1 MPNQPAFLTNP
12 YIQAALQAKQEAAM
26 QQQQQAILMQQQRD
40 LAIEEQKLLGIAG
53 IDKELEQLPEIAR
66 AGKGIQYEVARK
78 KKMIEYEA
86 QLARIDPEQKGADV
100 RLSMLKSTYNPEQLA
115 KPFEDTEDHKAAE
128 ARKVKIDD
136 DFRVVNILNDQL
148 KVVGNDLAQA
158 KMLERQGGEENIQ
171 KAQFLKQKAK
181 EFALQN
187 VTATLQN
194 ATNAN
199 AEQLNEV
206 LRRAGGLMSL
216 FESFAQGQKLTGTA
230 ATFIQRML
238 NSKAGS
244 PEREGAVSAFAD
256 RVKAAINADPENW
269 YKSARTAAQS
279 YADTQNELLKRDIVD
294 RIGDYH
300 AAKMGVRKME
310 FKDPLA
316 EVENMLSASAAAVPQ
331 MYGGVQS
338 VSTGEMG
345 ANAVSSG
352 SAGMAPSRP
361 ALPTSTSPI
370 KFRYVT
376 SP

>member
-12 YIQAALQAKQEAAM
+12 YIQAALKAKQEAAM

-40 LAIEEQKLLGIAG
+40 LAIEEQKLLGMAN

-86 QLARIDPEQKGADV
+86 KLAQIDPEQKGADV
-100 RLSMLKSTYNPEQLA
+100 RVSMLKSTYNPEQLA
-115 KPFEDTEDHKAAE
+115 KPFEDTDEYKAAL
-128 ARKVKIDD
+128 ARKVKIED
-136 DFRVVNILNDQL
+136 DFKVVNVLRDQL
-148 KVVGNDLAQA
+148 AVVGRDLARS
-158 KMLERQGGEENIQ
+158 KLLEAQGGEENT
-171 KAQFLKQKAK
+171 K
-181 EFALQN
+181 EAAFIKDRASQYALQN
-187 VTATLQN
+187 ITQTLQG
-194 ATNAN
+194 AVTAN

-206 LRRAGGLMSL
+206 LRKADSLMSP
-216 FESFAQGQKLTGTA
+216 FKQYQQGAKFGAVA
-230 ATFIQRML
+230 AGVINRIM
-238 NSKAGS
+238 NSKPGS
-244 PEREGAVSAFAD
+244 PERESSVSAFVEN
-256 RVKAAINADPENW
+256 VKQAISSDPEAW
-269 YKSARTAAQS
+269 YKNTKKAIDS
-279 YADTQNELLKRDIVD
+279 YTQTQNDANKIVVD
-294 RIGDYH
+294 TVGDYH

-316 EVENMLSASAAAVPQ
+316 EAENMLSTTAAVPQ

>member
-1 MPNQPAFLTNP
+1 MPNQAAFLSNP
-12 YIQAALQAKQEAAM
+12 YIRAALEAKQQAA
-26 QQQQQAILMQQQRD
+26 QQQQQQLMLMQQQRD
-40 LAIEEQKLLGIAG
+40 LAIEEQKMLGMAS
-53 IDKELEQLPEIAR
+53 IDKELEQLPENAR
-66 AGKGIQYEVARK
+66 TGKGIQYEAARR

-86 QLARIDPEQKGADV
+86 ALARIDPEQKGADV
-100 RLSMLKSTYNPEQLA
+100 RFSMLKSQYNPEQLA

-136 DFRVVNILNDQL
+136 DFRVTSILRDQL
-148 KVVGNDLAQA
+148 KIVGNDLAQA
-158 KMLERQGGEENIQ
+158 KMLERQGGEENIKQ
-171 KAQFLKQKAK
+171 AAFLKQKAR

-206 LRRAGGLMSL
+206 LRRAGSLMTPLEMSG
-216 FESFAQGQKLTGTA
+216 QGQKLTATA
-230 ATFIQRML
+230 ATMMQRAL
-238 NSKAGS
+238 STKEGS
-244 PEREGAVSAFAD
+244 PERQGAISAIVD
-256 RVKAAINADPENW
+256 RVKGSIEADPEAW
-269 YKSARTAAQS
+269 YKSARTAAQA
-279 YADTQNELLKRDIVD
+279 YADTQNEFLKRDIVD

-316 EVENMLSASAAAVPQ
+316 EVENMMPAATPS

-345 ANAVSSG
+345 STPISSG
-352 SAGMAPSRP
+352 SAGMAPARP

-376 SP
+376 TP

>member
-1 MPNQPAFLTNP
+1 MPNQPTFLTNP

-40 LAIEEQKLLGIAG
+40 LAIEEQKMIGMAS

-66 AGKGIQYEVARK
+66 TGKGIQYEVARK
-78 KKMIEYEA
+78 KKMIEYESK
-86 QLARIDPEQKGADV
+86 LARIDPEQKGADV

-128 ARKVKIDD
+128 ARKVKIND

-171 KAQFLKQKAK
+171 KAEFLKQKAK

-206 LRRAGGLMSL
+206 LRRAEALMTPL
-216 FESFAQGQKLTGTA
+216 EAFAQGQKITGTA
-230 ATFIQRML
+230 ATIIQRIR
-238 NSKAGS
+238 NAKEGS
-244 PEREGAVSAFAD
+244 SEREGAISAFVD
-256 RVKAAINADPENW
+256 RVKSSLDADPERW

-316 EVENMLSASAAAVPQ
+316 EAENMMPAAAVPP

-338 VSTGEMG
+338 VSTGDIG
-345 ANAVSSG
+345 AAPISSG
-352 SAGMAPSRP
+352 SAGMAPSRQ
-361 ALPTSTSPI
+361 AMPTSTSPI

>member
-1 MPNQPAFLTNP
+1 MPNQPTFLTNP

-26 QQQQQAILMQQQRD
+26 QQQQQAMLMQQQRD
-40 LAIEEQKLLGIAG
+40 LAIEEQKMVGMAS

-66 AGKGIQYEVARK
+66 TGKGIQYEAARK
-78 KKMIEYEA
+78 KKMIEYESE
-86 QLARIDPEQKGADV
+86 LARIDPEQKGADV
-100 RLSMLKSTYNPEQLA
+100 RFSMLKSKYNPEQLA

-128 ARKVKIDD
+128 ARKVKINDD
-136 DFRVVNILNDQL
+136 VRVVNILNDQL

-171 KAQFLKQKAK
+171 KAEFLKQKAK

-206 LRRAGGLMSL
+206 LRRAGGLMSV
-216 FESFAQGQKLTGTA
+216 FESFAQGQKLVGTA
-230 ATFIQRML
+230 ATFVQRML

-244 PEREGAVSAFAD
+244 PEREGAVSAFSD

-316 EVENMLSASAAAVPQ
+316 EAENMMPAAAVPP

-345 ANAVSSG
+345 AAPISSG
-352 SAGMAPSRP
+352 SAGMAPSRQVM
-361 ALPTSTSPI
+361 PTSTSPI